1 MASIISAGTTSGT
14 ALNMTADTSGQLQ
27 LATGATPTTAVTIDT
42 SQRVGIGTASPSNK
56 LDIQTSASTIVRLT
70 GGNATNQG
78 SGYFIANT
86 AQTQTLLA
94 LSDDA
99 QINGGTPETLMSI
112 YSTKPLLFYSNG
124 AERMRIDSSGNLGIG
139 TSGINNGKTSI
150 LFGGATAN
158 AIEAQDSGTNSGA
171 GFLSCRNSS
180 GTQIGSITRVSTT
193 NAVAFNTTSDERL
206 KSNIANTE
214 PVLDKLMTIKV
225 RQFDWTDGNL
235 HQDAGFIAQELAPIL
250 SGIVTEGKTED
261 DVWQLDYSRLTP
273 YLTKAIQEM
282 KEIIDAQSVT
292 INNLKARIETLESK

>member
-1 MASIISAGTTSGT
+1 MSTIINATTTNGVVIQPDNSG
-14 ALNMTADTSGQLQ
+14 SLQ
-27 LATGATPTTAVTIDT
+27 LATNSGTTAVTIDT
-42 SQRVGIGTASPSNK
+42 SQNVGIGTTSPAAK
-56 LDIQTSASTIVRLT
+56 LNV
-70 GGNATNQG
+70 ATG
-78 SGYFIANT
+78 SGT
-86 AQTQTLLA
+86 LTQNIVT
-94 LSDDA
+94 
-99 QINGGTPETLMSI
+99 IKGG
-112 YSTKPLLFYSNG
+112 G
-124 AERMRIDSSGNLGIG
+124 SSGNFSGLSVQSNSGDEIFNVNNLSYNVTMGTVAGNVGIG

-206 KSNIANTE
+206 KSNIENTE
-214 PVLDKLMTIKV
+214 PVLDKLMTVKV

-273 YLTKAIQEM
+273 YLTKAIQEQQT
-282 KEIIDAQSVT
+282 IIND
-292 INNLKARIETLESK
+292 LKARIETLETK

>member
-1 MASIISAGTTSGT
+1 MGDSMSTIINATTTNGVVIQPDNSG
-14 ALNMTADTSGQLQ
+14 SLQ
-27 LATGATPTTAVTIDT
+27 LATNSGTTALTIDT
-42 SQRVGIGTASPSNK
+42 SQNVGIGTSSFALSAAGRGDLEIAGSSTAVVGLKGGSNQAYVFN
-56 LDIQTSASTIVRLT
+56 DGTNVYVANASASGNIVFQP
-70 GGNATNQG
+70 ATNTE
-78 SGYFIANT
+78 S
-86 AQTQTLLA
+86 
-94 LSDDA
+94 
-99 QINGGTPETLMSI
+99 
-112 YSTKPLLFYSNG
+112 
-124 AERMRIDSSGNLGIG
+124 MRIDSSGNVGIG

-206 KSNIANTE
+206 KSNIENTE
-214 PVLDKLMTIKV
+214 PVLDKLMTVKV

-273 YLTKAIQEM
+273 YLTKAIQEQQT
-282 KEIIDAQSVT
+282 IIND
-292 INNLKARIETLESK
+292 LKARIETLEAK